1 MLTCYQ
7 DCFVSAVLIFLLTDI
22 TNNTTTAT
30 NFLYKLII
38 MIEKLFIKN
47 YLIIKEAEIDFSKGL
62 NILTGETGAGKSI
75 ILDALSMLL
84 GERADYSIIKK
95 DQDKLIIEG
104 HFDFSFNKNIVSV
117 VQEILPE
124 DDFSNGVIIIRREL
138 LKKGVSRNFI
148 NDNPVNISDM
158 KKLGNSIVDIHS
170 QNEHQSLLNKETHLG
185 ILDSF
190 AANKDLL
197 SGYLSILNELKS
209 LIQNFQEL
217 SQKKDDIISKKTFL
231 DFELKEINNLNLS
244 YEEDTNLETDLNKLE
259 NVEDISTS
267 LENSVNLLFENE
279 SNALSTVSL
288 AIKELK
294 KIVHFDKNIEKI
306 IEDLESSYIL
316 IKESSESLINYRTE
330 LNFSSDRTDQI
341 RERLS
346 SINHLKRKYGM
357 TVDELIRRSEKLSEE
372 LKLAE
377 NFDFETDKL
386 LNKISLKR
394 EEVYK
399 LAKNLSLIRIKRSK
413 ELEKGINL
421 LFKEVGLESAEF
433 KTEFRNIPGKE
444 DDLLSFKSGKEFI
457 KINEKGLN
465 DIEFLIKINKGTDFS
480 PLRKSASG
488 GEISRIM
495 LAIKNVI
502 SEKDEIPILV
512 FDEIDAGI
520 SGRIAQKVGKI
531 LNLLS
536 KSHQIICIT
545 HLPQI
550 AAMSERHFRVS
561 KNELNGY
568 NFAEIKSL
576 SEKEKVEEVAKLIS
590 GEKVTNASIQS
601 ALELIAKH

>member
-1 MLTCYQ
+1 
-7 DCFVSAVLIFLLTDI
+7 
-22 TNNTTTAT
+22 
-30 NFLYKLII
+30 
-38 MIEKLFIKN
+38 MIEKLYIKN

-421 LFKEVGLESAEF
+421 L
-433 KTEFRNIPGKE
+433 
-444 DDLLSFKSGKEFI
+444 
-457 KINEKGLN
+457 
-465 DIEFLIKINKGTDFS
+465 
-480 PLRKSASG
+480 LRK
-488 GEISRIM
+488 
-495 LAIKNVI
+495 
-502 SEKDEIPILV
+502 
-512 FDEIDAGI
+512 
-520 SGRIAQKVGKI
+520 
-531 LNLLS
+531 
-536 KSHQIICIT
+536 
-545 HLPQI
+545 
-550 AAMSERHFRVS
+550 
-561 KNELNGY
+561 
-568 NFAEIKSL
+568 
-576 SEKEKVEEVAKLIS
+576 
-590 GEKVTNASIQS
+590 
-601 ALELIAKH
+601 

>member
-1 MLTCYQ
+1 
-7 DCFVSAVLIFLLTDI
+7 
-22 TNNTTTAT
+22 
-30 NFLYKLII
+30 
-38 MIEKLFIKN
+38 
-47 YLIIKEAEIDFSKGL
+47 
-62 NILTGETGAGKSI
+62 
-75 ILDALSMLL
+75 
-84 GERADYSIIKK
+84 
-95 DQDKLIIEG
+95 
-104 HFDFSFNKNIVSV
+104 
-117 VQEILPE
+117 
-124 DDFSNGVIIIRREL
+124 
-138 LKKGVSRNFI
+138 VSRNFI

-394 EEVYK
+394 EE
-399 LAKNLSLIRIKRSK
+399 
-413 ELEKGINL
+413 
-421 LFKEVGLESAEF
+421 
-433 KTEFRNIPGKE
+433 
-444 DDLLSFKSGKEFI
+444 
-457 KINEKGLN
+457 
-465 DIEFLIKINKGTDFS
+465 
-480 PLRKSASG
+480 
-488 GEISRIM
+488 
-495 LAIKNVI
+495 
-502 SEKDEIPILV
+502 
-512 FDEIDAGI
+512 
-520 SGRIAQKVGKI
+520 GR
-531 LNLLS
+531 
-536 KSHQIICIT
+536 
-545 HLPQI
+545 
-550 AAMSERHFRVS
+550 
-561 KNELNGY
+561 
-568 NFAEIKSL
+568 
-576 SEKEKVEEVAKLIS
+576 
-590 GEKVTNASIQS
+590 
-601 ALELIAKH
+601 